1 MPVVI
6 RRQRLF
12 VLAFITLLAAT
23 AAAQITGGAI
33 LGIVKDSTGSVVPGA
48 TVTATNVGTNQSSVT
63 LTNEEGYYEFPLL
76 PAGRYRVEIELQG
89 FQKARTAEFSLNSGV
104 RQRFDMTLATGQ
116 FSEIV
121 EVIDDAPLVNAT
133 TTSLG
138 VVMDQAKVE
147 ALPLNGRN
155 FQQLVGLQAG
165 VVNSPS
171 SSTGGRGGIEFNGSP
186 ALGNN
191 LMLDGVDMSFGESN
205 GAASDTSAGAS
216 GGSLINTVSVEAI
229 AEFKATGS
237 AFSAEYGRATGGV
250 LNVTT
255 KSGTNRYHGTAF
267 EFFRN
272 DALDANSFFSNRSGL
287 TKPPLRWN
295 QFGGNFGGPIAR
307 DRIFFFVNYEG
318 AQVRR
323 AQTVTGNVPTQLLLN
338 SVNPRIRG
346 VLSQFPSTY
355 EATSDPYIGFHRR
368 NDERVNDEHTWLSR
382 GDARLSPSQQLA
394 VRYNYNHQDYS
405 EPTLYESSP
414 RLFPTRGHNAV
425 VQHTWVLSQNTLNE
439 FRFGMNRSDLD
450 RHHIGTDDIPAF
462 LSVSTGGLTGGALPS
477 EIHFQTTTW
486 SVNDNVTLIRGKH
499 SMKAGFEIR
508 VVDSE
513 RFQRGLP
520 THRYNNVAGL
530 IADQPNDIQVIFGNP
545 GRPLQ
550 TTNYGIYVQDD
561 WHLHDRLQL
570 NAGLRYEYSPPLEGA
585 FNVGSSDP
593 FGQFQPAGEPMFDPD
608 RNNFG
613 PRLGLIYDVRGN
625 QSLIVRA
632 GGGVMYGPPQP
643 LFYYD
648 MAFIDPNV
656 PFLSSFTAA
665 DVPAGLS
672 MAFPF
677 PQAFVAAVAADPSL
691 LPVGLNLARNI
702 ADYDRADE
710 YSVQWNGSLQYALTP
725 RTSVQ
730 AAYVG
735 SRANKLYSTRPVNII
750 DPATNARPVA
760 GVGEILF
767 RENAGRSKYD
777 ALQLSLNQRLWRS
790 MAFDVYYTYGR
801 SIGYYGPDGTV
812 TSDASVQDPA
822 NIAGSIGPK
831 AGDVR
836 HRFVSTHSYELPTPE
851 LAQNGVT
858 RALIGGWTIQGIMS
872 WRSGLPINVTAGRD
886 LVGNRRITGQRPD
899 LVPGVDP
906 YIRDANGL
914 VWLNRAAFDVT
925 TPAAQKRFGTLDY
938 NPFRGP
944 SAFTY
949 DLALHKRFNVTGDH
963 RVTLRLEAF
972 NVFNH
977 PVLSNPVTDL
987 SNTNFGNITGASGGR
1002 NVQLGIKYAF

>member
-1 MPVVI
+1 M
-6 RRQRLF
+6 
-12 VLAFITLLAAT
+12 AFQQFFLAA
-23 AAAQITGGAI
+23 AVAAQITGGAI
-33 LGIVKDSTGSVVPGA
+33 LGVVKDTTDSVIPGA
-48 TVTATNVGTNQSSVT
+48 TVTATNVATNQSSVT
-63 LTNEEGYYEFPLL
+63 QSNADGYYEFPLL
-76 PAGRYRVEIELQG
+76 PAGRYRVEIELEG
-89 FQKARTAEFSLNSGV
+89 FQKTRSAEFDLNSGV
-104 RQRFDMTLATGQ
+104 RQRFDMTLTTGQ
-116 FSEIV
+116 VSEAV
-121 EVIDDAPLVNAT
+121 DVVAQAPLVNAT

-205 GAASDTSAGAS
+205 GSASDTSAGAS
-216 GGSLINTVSVEAI
+216 SGSLINTVSVEAI

-255 KSGTNRYHGTAF
+255 KSGTNRFHGTAF

-287 TKPPLRWN
+287 AKPPLRWN

-323 AQTVTGNVPTQLLLN
+323 AQTVTGNVPTQQLLN
-338 SVNPRIRG
+338 AVNPRIRA
-346 VLSQFPSTY
+346 VLSQMPSTY
-355 EATSDPYIGFHRR
+355 EATSDPFIGFHRR

-382 GDARLSPSQQLA
+382 GDAQLSSGQRIA

-405 EPTLYESSP
+405 EPTLLESSP

-425 VQHTWVLSQNTLNE
+425 VQHSWVLSQRAFNE
-439 FRFGMNRSDLD
+439 LRFGVNSSNLD

-462 LSVSTGGLTGGALPS
+462 LSVSTGGLTGLALPS

-486 SVNDNVTLIRGKH
+486 SVNDNVTLVRGKH
-499 SMKAGFEIR
+499 SMKAGFEVR
-508 VVDSE
+508 VVNSE

-545 GRPLQ
+545 GRPLE
-550 TTNYGIYVQDD
+550 TTNYGVYVQDD
-561 WHLHDRLQL
+561 WRLHDRLQL
-570 NAGLRYEYSPPLEGA
+570 NAGLRYEYSPPLAGA

-593 FGQFQPAGEPMFDPD
+593 FGAFQPAGEPMFDPD

-613 PRLGLIYDVRGN
+613 PRLGLIYDTRGD

-656 PFLSSFTAA
+656 PFLSAFTPT
-665 DVPAGLS
+665 DIPAGLS
-672 MAFPF
+672 IAFPF
-677 PQAFVAAVAADPSL
+677 PQVV
-691 LPVGLNLARNI
+691 RH
-702 ADYDRADE
+702 RRRRR
-710 YSVQWNGSLQYALTP
+710 SVI
-725 RTSVQ
+725 TSGRPQ
-730 AAYVG
+730 
-735 SRANKLYSTRPVNII
+735 SRAQHRGLRSSRRVFRAVECVGAIHADAEDVGAGGLRGKPREQALFDAAGEPDRSGHER
-750 DPATNARPVA
+750 AA
-760 GVGEILF
+760 GVGHRRNPVP
-767 RENAGRSKYD
+767 RER
-777 ALQLSLNQRLWRS
+777 
-790 MAFDVYYTYGR
+790 
-801 SIGYYGPDGTV
+801 GPIEVRRAAVVVESAVVAIDDG
-812 TSDASVQDPA
+812 
-822 NIAGSIGPK
+822 
-831 AGDVR
+831 
-836 HRFVSTHSYELPTPE
+836 RFVLHLRPQHR
-851 LAQNGVT
+851 LL
-858 RALIGGWTIQGIMS
+858 RARRDSHVGRE
-872 WRSGLPINVTAGRD
+872 RSGSEQHRRVAGAE
-886 LVGNRRITGQRPD
+886 GRR
-899 LVPGVDP
+899 
-906 YIRDANGL
+906 
-914 VWLNRAAFDVT
+914 RAASLR
-925 TPAAQKRFGTLDY
+925 QH
-938 NPFRGP
+938 
-944 SAFTY
+944 AF
-949 DLALHKRFNVTGDH
+949 V
-963 RVTLRLEAF
+963 
-972 NVFNH
+972 
-977 PVLSNPVTDL
+977 
-987 SNTNFGNITGASGGR
+987 
-1002 NVQLGIKYAF
+1002 